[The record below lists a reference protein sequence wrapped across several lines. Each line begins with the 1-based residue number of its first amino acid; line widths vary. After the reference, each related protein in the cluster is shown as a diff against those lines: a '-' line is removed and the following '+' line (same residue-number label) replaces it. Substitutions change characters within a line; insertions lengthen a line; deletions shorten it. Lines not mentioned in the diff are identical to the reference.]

1 MDLGTALKRLRRAEF
16 IGDGMGLYVGPH
28 ELGLAHIHKGLL
40 RVEVREAQ
48 TMPLPT
54 TDHPAERRHV
64 LTDAVLGF
72 VRARHL
78 GAAPSVLALHRSFAV
93 FNRIVLP
100 AAAADNLREVV
111 EYEIE
116 RIIPIPKSELYYDFT
131 MRAFGAERIEVL
143 VMCVPQAVVREHLD
157 ALEDA
162 FLRPRGVV
170 VSSAA
175 IADFFCFCRE
185 DAPGPVGFVLGTNGD
200 VEFTLLADQRL
211 VSSVVLP
218 SARTQHAGDIA
229 RLVARELTDELVGLG
244 DVALYTAG
252 PSNGSGPLMGAEQ
265 LLPLAQNRLQAPPGF
280 FENKD
285 AAVLPAVGAAL
296 GAVREGTV
304 AVNLLPAEFRFGE
317 EGSRWL
323 LTAVLSL
330 LLAVA
335 LVAWGVSVVARD
347 AMLRK
352 GLQNQLSEL
361 EPQVER
367 IKKFEAEASAV
378 RERITTIAGERNR
391 HAVDYLH
398 EVTTIL
404 PDDAYLST
412 FRLRNEQIQL
422 DGFARAASE
431 LIPKLE
437 ESERFK
443 NVKFAS
449 PTTKAQERD
458 RFSITMELE

>member
-1 MDLGTALKRLRRAEF
+1 MDLGATIKRLRRAEF
-16 IGDGMGLYVGPH
+16 IGDGLGVYVGPH
-28 ELGLAHIHKGLL
+28 ELGLVHLSKGLF
-40 RVEVREAQ
+40 RVGVREVQ
-48 TMPLPT
+48 SVPLPGT
-54 TDHPAERRHV
+54 EHPAERRHV

-72 VRARHL
+72 VRAGKL
-78 GAAPSVLALHRSFAV
+78 GAAPAVLALHRSFAL

-116 RIIPIPKSELYYDFT
+116 RVIPIPKSELYYDFT
-131 MRAFGAERIEVL
+131 MRSFGAERIEVL
-143 VMCVPQAVVREHLD
+143 VMCLPQVVVREHLD

-175 IADFFCFCRE
+175 VADFFYFCRE
-185 DAPGPVGFVLGTNGD
+185 SASGPVGFLFGTNGD
-200 VEFTLLADQRL
+200 LEFTLLADQQL

-218 SARTQHAGDIA
+218 SSRTQGEDDVA
-229 RLVARELTDELVGLG
+229 RLVSRELTDALVGLA

-252 PSNGSGPLMGAEQ
+252 PSNGSGPLMGADQ
-265 LLPLAQNRLQAPPGF
+265 LLPLAQDRLDAPAEF
-280 FENKD
+280 FENND
-285 AAVLPAVGAAL
+285 VGILPAVGAAL

-304 AVNLLPAEFRFGE
+304 SVNLLPAEFRFGE

-323 LTAVLSL
+323 LSAVL
-330 LLAVA
+330 AVVLVLT

-347 AMLRK
+347 AMVQADLDEA
-352 GLQNQLSEL
+352 LTHL

-367 IKKFEAEASAV
+367 LKKLEAESAAL
-378 RERITTIAGERNR
+378 RKRITAIAGERDR
-391 HAVDYLH
+391 HAIDYLFD
-398 EVTTIL
+398 VTTIL
-404 PDDAYLST
+404 PDDAYLTT

-422 DGFARAASE
+422 DGFARASSE

-437 ESERFK
+437 ESGRFK

-449 PTTKAQERD
+449 PTTKAQGKD
-458 RFSITMELE
+458 RFSISMELE